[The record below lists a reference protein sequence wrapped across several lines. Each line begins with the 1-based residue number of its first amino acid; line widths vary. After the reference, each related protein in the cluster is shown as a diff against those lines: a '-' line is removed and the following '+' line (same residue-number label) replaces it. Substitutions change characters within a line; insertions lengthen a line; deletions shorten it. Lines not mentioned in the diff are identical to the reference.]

1 VAKTR
6 AMDTGRRWL
15 AVGHSAASDPR
26 QAGREATRDA
36 LEGTDPALLVI
47 FSSGPDPE
55 GLLAGIEDVCPGVP
69 LIGCAS
75 QALIASPG
83 PPGPVGGVVVTAL
96 GGPGFRVTTGAA
108 SAAGDQRRA
117 AGAAVAGCA
126 ADLPADAGPNQILM
140 MLTEGVLD
148 HQEDILAGA
157 YSVVGASAP
166 LIGGTSGPDP
176 GLGRSFQLH
185 GRDVL
190 TDAVVGAMVTSDGPF
205 GIAMRHGGRKVG
217 EPMIVTHSIR
227 GDLYTLDDKPALT
240 AYLDRLNAPPEAYA
254 DPAVF
259 DQFNRSRPIGI
270 RRRGGEEVRHVNSI
284 SRLKETWLRSS
295 GEVPEGGLIWV
306 MQGDRDSTL
315 EAANEACRAAIDALD
330 GAPPLGLLAFDCI
343 SRSRVLGEEGTR
355 DEVERMMKVC
365 AGAPLSGFYTWGE
378 IARTRG
384 ITGYHNQTLAVLAVG

>member
-1 VAKTR
+1 
-6 AMDTGRRWL
+6 MDTGRRWL
-15 AVGHSAASDPR
+15 AVGHSAASDSR
-26 QAGREATRDA
+26 QAGREAA
-36 LEGTDPALLVI
+36 LGALDGDDPALLVV
-47 FSSGPDPE
+47 FSSGPDPHRM
-55 GLLAGIEDVCPGVP
+55 LAGVEDVCPGIP

-75 QALIASPG
+75 QALIASSASA
-83 PPGPVGGVVVTAL
+83 GPVDGVVVTAL
-96 GGPGFRVTTGAA
+96 GGAGFTVTTGAA
-108 SAAGDQRRA
+108 SAAGDQRRP
-117 AGAAVAGCA
+117 AGVQVASCA
-126 ADLPADAGPNQILM
+126 ARLPEDAGPNQILL
-140 MLTEGVLD
+140 MLTEGILD
-148 HQEDILAGA
+148 HQEEILAGA

-176 GLGRSFQLH
+176 NLGRSYQLH
-185 GRDVL
+185 GREVL
-190 TDAVVGAMVTSDGPF
+190 TDAAVGAMVASDGPF

-217 EPMIVTHSIR
+217 EPMIVTDSVM

-240 AYLDRLNAPPEAYA
+240 AYLDRLNAPPEAYH

-259 DQFNRSRPIGI
+259 DEFNRSRPIGV

-306 MQGDRDSTL
+306 MQGDHESTL
-315 EAANEACRAAIDALD
+315 EAANEACKAAIDALD

-343 SRSRVLGEEGTR
+343 SRSRVLGDEGTR
-355 DEVERMMKVC
+355 EEVERMLKVA

>member
-15 AVGHSAASDPR
+15 GVGHSSASDSR
-26 QAGREATRDA
+26 QAGRDAARDA
-36 LEGTDPALLVI
+36 LDGSDPALLVV

-55 GLLAGIEDVCPGVP
+55 RMLAGIEEACPGVP

-75 QALIASPG
+75 QALISSTDST
-83 PPGPVGGVVVTAL
+83 GPVGGVVVTAI
-96 GGPGFRVTTGAA
+96 GGPGFQVSTAA
-108 SAAGDQRRA
+108 AVAAGDQRRA
-117 AGAAVAGCA
+117 AGAQVASCA
-126 ADLPADAGPNQILM
+126 ANLPADAGPNQILLL
-140 MLTEGVLD
+140 LTEGALD
-148 HQEDILAGA
+148 HQEEILAGA
-157 YSVVGASAP
+157 YSMVGASAP

-176 GLGRSFQLH
+176 NLGRSFQLH
-185 GRDVL
+185 GRQVL

-217 EPMIVTHSIR
+217 EPMIVTHSIK

-240 AYLDRLNAPPEAYA
+240 AYLDRLNAPPEAYT

-259 DQFNRSRPIGI
+259 DMFNRSRPIGI

-306 MQGDRDSTL
+306 MQGDHESTL
-315 EAANEACRAAIDALD
+315 EAANEACRAAIDALG
-330 GAPPLGLLAFDCI
+330 GAAPLGLLAFDCI
-343 SRSRVLGEEGTR
+343 SRSRVLGDQGTEE
-355 DEVERMMKVC
+355 EVERMLKVA
-365 AGAPLSGFYTWGE
+365 AGAPLAGFYTWGE

>member
-15 AVGHSAASDPR
+15 AVGHSAASDSR
-26 QAGREATRDA
+26 QAGRDA
-36 LEGTDPALLVI
+36 VRGALDGGDPKLLVV

-55 GLLAGIEDVCPGVP
+55 QLLAGIDEVCPGVP

-75 QALIASPG
+75 QALISSTAAS
-83 PPGPVGGVVVTAL
+83 GPVGGVVVTAL
-96 GGPGFRVTTGAA
+96 GGPGFTVTTGAA
-108 SAAGDQRRA
+108 SAAADQRRA
-117 AGAAVAGCA
+117 AGAQVASCA
-126 ADLPADAGPNQILM
+126 AALPEDCGPNQILLL
-140 MLTEGVLD
+140 LTEGVLD

-176 GLGRSFQLH
+176 GLGWSYQLH
-185 GRDVL
+185 GREVL
-190 TDAVVGAMVTSDGPF
+190 RNAAVGAMVASDGPF

-217 EPMIVTHSIR
+217 EPMIVTHAVR

-259 DQFNRSRPIGI
+259 DMFNRSRPIGI
-270 RRRGGEEVRHVNSI
+270 RRRGGEEVRHVNSV

-306 MQGDRDSTL
+306 MQGDRESTL
-315 EAANEACRAAIDALD
+315 DAANEACKAAIDALD

-343 SRSRVLGEEGTR
+343 SRSRVLGGEGTVE
-355 DEVERMMKVC
+355 EVERMVKVA
-365 AGAPLSGFYTWGE
+365 AGAPLAGFYTWGE